1 MTPPPLPA
9 VCLMGIRVK
18 GEGRNPSMH
27 RSGLRTVCLDGSWL
41 IDLLTI

>member
-1 MTPPPLPA
+1 MIPPQPT

-18 GEGRNPSMH
+18 GEGRNLSMH
-27 RSGLRTVCLDGSWL
+27 RSGLSTVRLDRSRF